1 MHALILQ
8 GDGKYY
14 VSAVFGIY
22 REQKKPKRYAG
33 YNYFYI
39 VWDEQ
44 KTKLIKWPEYRPNPS
59 NRIIQQVIDVEFDV
73 SGWQMSKEENTGGV
87 KFLPKEAALAACETG
102 ELPDAL
108 REKCLAIDREFVFEP
123 YRDVETEKDI
133 EGLLRI
139 SGWFHDGYIKE
150 HREEEDGKL
159 YLHFASI
166 WGCDLEVWFWG
177 DLSYDMTSRDPKTED
192 PYWMDCTLEK
202 RDGFICLID
211 DECVPAEPKDG
222 YCWFRA
228 RHMRY
233 HIIPH

>member
-1 MHALILQ
+1 M
-8 GDGKYY
+8 
-14 VSAVFGIY
+14 
-22 REQKKPKRYAG
+22 
-33 YNYFYI
+33 
-39 VWDEQ
+39 
-44 KTKLIKWPEYRPNPS
+44 
-59 NRIIQQVIDVEFDV
+59 EFDV
-73 SGWQMSKEENTGGV
+73 SDWQLSKEENTGGV
-87 KFLPKEAALAACETG
+87 KFLPKEAALSACATG
-102 ELPDAL
+102 ILPDAL